1 MKIRIG
7 IGLGAASPENFAA
20 DVSHLEELGID
31 SLWLSEMVYGPLV
44 EPFTGMT
51 FALARTAR
59 LKVGTGVSVLPGRH
73 PVLVAKQLASLAAL
87 APGRVLPVFGLQP
100 ARQNERALFPVAPG
114 QRGAVFDESLELL
127 RMMLRQETVSF
138 EGRFF
143 TVDAA
148 SIGPLPRKPLDIWLG
163 GTAPGGLR
171 RVGRLGD
178 GWLASFI
185 TPDEARA
192 GRRAIQA
199 AAAEA
204 GREVDP
210 EHFGISLPVAAGDVP
225 AGLAAAIHQRRPER
239 RPGQPGRHEL
249 AGRAPHDRAV
259 RRGGHQQ
266 VRHPAGRGVQ
276 CPAGHDHAARRQ
288 LRRRPGPRAD
298 APADLIRGIEPPVTS
313 GPGPPDPR
321 SGL

>member
-1 MKIRIG
+1 VKIRIG

-100 ARQNERALFPVAPG
+100 ARQNERALFPVPPG

-143 TVDAA
+143 AVDAA

-204 GREVDP
+204 SREVDP

-225 AGLAAAIHQRRPER
+225 AGLTAAIQQRRPGIDPASLVATSWPDAR
-239 RPGQPGRHEL
+239 RMIEQYVA
-249 AGRAPHDRAV
+249 AGISKFVIRPAAASSARPATTTR
-259 RRGGHQQ
+259 
-266 VRHPAGRGVQ
+266 PAGSF
-276 CPAGHDHAARRQ
+276 ADDLARELMPLQ
-288 LRRRPGPRAD
+288 
-298 APADLIRGIEPPVTS
+298 T
-313 GPGPPDPR
+313 
-321 SGL
+321 